1 LLRTSLRFVLR
12 NLSRFPCGPGGSNL
26 NDRYWVSFARALI
39 ALEEFPIW
47 GARLVDKCR
56 AKLLGHAGSY
66 HYNCPLDRR
75 FLAAAGLEAEPL
87 REFVSTGADDKEVA
101 AWMSAHAKTPREN
114 FLRWCR
120 QFRVN
125 PLWRL
130 LEVEDWLRRRN
141 ARKQS

>member
-1 LLRTSLRFVLR
+1 MSTERLRVFTRD
-12 NLSRFPCGPGGSNL
+12 L
-26 NDRYWVSFARALI
+26 NRVAPRSPYA
-39 ALEEFPIW
+39 ALEEFPVW

-56 AKLLGHAGSY
+56 AELLGHAGSY

-130 LEVEDWLRRRN
+130 LEVEDWLHRRRN